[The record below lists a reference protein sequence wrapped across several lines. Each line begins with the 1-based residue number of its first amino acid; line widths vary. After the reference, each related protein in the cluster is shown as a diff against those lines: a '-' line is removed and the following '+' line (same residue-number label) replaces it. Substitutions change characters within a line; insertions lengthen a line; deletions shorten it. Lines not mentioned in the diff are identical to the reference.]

1 MTPRSS
7 HNGEALDTRP
17 DPSRLEIPRST
28 ETSPL
33 EPPGGEARA
42 EPPRLEL
49 TDRRLYLNRELSWLT
64 FNERVLAEAADP
76 GLPMFERLKFLGI
89 VSTNL
94 DEFFMV
100 RAAGLKQQLAGGVAE
115 TAADGMLPG
124 EQLTAISERVHAMVA
139 EQYRV
144 WREELVPLLGER
156 GLVIPSIDRLSTAQ
170 RNSVRSYFTRA
181 VFPALTPLA
190 IDSGH
195 PFPQLKNKSLNLAV
209 FLRKS
214 GKKERRRGEKLLA
227 VVQVPSVLPRLL
239 PVASSEGRI
248 IVLLE
253 QLISNHVGDLF
264 PGYDVLQTAV
274 FRVTR
279 NWDLTID
286 EEESEDLLSTV
297 QEELRR
303 RDRGAAVRLQIDA
316 GASVDVERLLVEALN
331 LSSPAD
337 VYRVDGPLQ
346 LSDLAA
352 LTEFDPAPE
361 LRNEPC
367 IAAVPPIL
375 RDADSVIQVVG
386 KRDIAL
392 HHPYESFEPVV
403 RFLSEAADDP
413 NVLAIK
419 QTLYRTS
426 GDSPFVRALGRAA
439 ENGKQ
444 VTVLV
449 EIKARFDE
457 ANNIAWARRLEES
470 GVHVVYGLIG
480 LKTHCKLALVV
491 RRDGEIIRRYV
502 HIGTGNYNP
511 QTARLYTDLSLFTAR
526 EEIADDVSALFN
538 LLTGFADPP
547 RWRRLVVAPFGMRD
561 AIIERIER
569 EATCARRS
577 EPARIL
583 AKMNSLVDPQVIRA
597 LYTASQAGVE
607 IDLIVRGICCLRP
620 GVPGVSDRIRV
631 RSIVDRFLEHSRLF
645 AFGEGERREL
655 LLSSADWMPR
665 NFQRRIETMVPVED
679 RAIRARLLEE
689 VLGFGMRDNV
699 KARILGTDGTHSRVT
714 AREGAEPFQSQV
726 RLIEAARA
734 SESVVTDL
742 RQAAA
747 PELSPVAEPRAGS
760 AA

>member
-1 MTPRSS
+1 MVGVDS
-7 HNGEALDTRP
+7 RP
-17 DPSRLEIPRST
+17 P
-28 ETSPL
+28 
-33 EPPGGEARA
+33 
-42 EPPRLEL
+42 EPPRPEL

-64 FNERVLAEAADP
+64 FNERVLAEAADR
-76 GLPMFERLKFLGI
+76 GLPLFERVKFLGI

-100 RAAGLKQQLAGGVAE
+100 RVAGLKQQQAGGVAE
-115 TAADGMLPG
+115 TSADGMLPG
-124 EQLTAISERVHAMVA
+124 EQLSSISERVHAMVA
-139 EQYRV
+139 EQYRI
-144 WREELVPLLGER
+144 WREELTPLLAER
-156 GLVIPSIDRLSTAQ
+156 GLIIPPIDKLSAAQ
-170 RNSVRSYFTRA
+170 RNAVRSYFTRA

-190 IDSGH
+190 VDPGH
-195 PFPQLKNKSLNLAV
+195 PFPQLKNKSLNRAV

-214 GKKERRRGEKLLA
+214 VGRRERRRAEKLLA
-227 VVQVPSVLPRLL
+227 VVQVPSVLSRLL
-239 PVASSEGRI
+239 PVPSSDGRVI
-248 IVLLE
+248 ILLE
-253 QLISNHVGDLF
+253 QLISAHVGDLF
-264 PGYDVLQTAV
+264 PGYDVLQTAI

-279 NWDLTID
+279 NWDLSID
-286 EEESEDLLSTV
+286 EEDSEDLLSTV

-316 GASVDVERLLVEALN
+316 SASVDVERLLVEALN

-346 LSDLAA
+346 LSDLSA
-352 LTEFDPAPE
+352 LSEFDPAPD
-361 LRNEPC
+361 LRNEPT
-367 IAAVPPIL
+367 IPVVPPIL
-375 RDADSVIQVVG
+375 RDADSIMSVVG

-413 NVLAIK
+413 CVLAIK

-491 RRDGEIIRRYV
+491 RREGEVIRRYV
-502 HIGTGNYNP
+502 HLGTGNYNP

-526 EEIADDVSALFN
+526 EEVADDVSALFN

-547 RWRRLVVAPFGMRD
+547 KWRRLVVAPFGMRD
-561 AIIERIER
+561 SVIERIDR
-569 EATCARRS
+569 EAALARRG

-583 AKMNSLVDPQVIRA
+583 AKMNSLVDPAVIRA
-597 LYTASQAGVE
+597 LYAASQAGVE
-607 IDLIVRGICCLRP
+607 IDLLVRGICCLKP

-631 RSIVDRFLEHSRLF
+631 RSIVDRYLEHSRIF

-665 NFQRRIETMVPVED
+665 NFQRRIEVMVPVED
-679 RAIRARLLEE
+679 KAIKARLLEE
-689 VLGFGMRDNV
+689 VLGFGMRDTV
-699 KARILGTDGTHSRVT
+699 KARVLETDGTQTRVP
-714 AREGAEPFQSQV
+714 AGPEPFQSQV
-726 RLIEAARA
+726 RLLETARVA
-734 SESVVTDL
+734 ETVVSDL
-742 RQAAA
+742 RQVAA
-747 PELSPVAEPRAGS
+747 PDLPVAEPRAGS

>member
-1 MTPRSS
+1 MDPR
-7 HNGEALDTRP
+7 P
-17 DPSRLEIPRST
+17 
-28 ETSPL
+28 
-33 EPPGGEARA
+33 
-42 EPPRLEL
+42 EL
-49 TDRRLYLNRELSWLT
+49 TDRRLYINRELSWLT
-64 FNERVLAEAADP
+64 FNDRVLAEAGDQT
-76 GLPMFERLKFLGI
+76 LPLFERLKFLGI

-100 RAAGLKQQLAGGVAE
+100 RVAGLKQQLAGGVAE

-124 EQLTAISERVHAMVA
+124 EQLASISERVHTMVA

-144 WREELVPLLGER
+144 WREDLVPQLSER
-156 GLVIPSIDRLSTAQ
+156 GLVLPTIERLSGAQ

-190 IDSGH
+190 VDPGH

-209 FLRKS
+209 ILRKS
-214 GKKERRRGEKLLA
+214 GRRDRRRAEKLLA
-227 VVQVPSVLPRLL
+227 VVQVPSVLSRLL
-239 PVASSEGRI
+239 PVPSSEGRVI
-248 IVLLE
+248 ILLE
-253 QLISNHVGDLF
+253 QLISAHVGDLF
-264 PGYDVLQTAV
+264 PGYDVLQTAA

-316 GASVDVERLLVEALN
+316 TASIDIERMLVELLN

-346 LSDLAA
+346 LSDMTALA
-352 LTEFDPAPE
+352 EYDQAPE
-361 LRNEPC
+361 LRYEP
-367 IAAVPPIL
+367 APPVATPIL
-375 RDADSVIQVVG
+375 RDADTIISVVG

-403 RFLSEAADDP
+403 RFLAEAADDP
-413 NVLAIK
+413 SVLAIK

-426 GDSPFVRALGRAA
+426 GDSPFVRALARAA

-457 ANNIAWARRLEES
+457 ANNIAWARRLENS

-480 LKTHCKLALVV
+480 LKTHCKLALIV
-491 RRDGEIIRRYV
+491 RREGELIRRYV

-526 EEIADDVSALFN
+526 EEVAEDVSALFN
-538 LLTGFADPP
+538 LLTGFAEPP
-547 RWRRLVVAPFGMRD
+547 KWRRLVVAPFGMRD
-561 AIIERIER
+561 SIVERIDR
-569 EATCARRS
+569 EAACARRG
-577 EPARIL
+577 EPARVV
-583 AKMNSLVDPQVIRA
+583 AKMNSLVDPAVIRA
-597 LYTASQAGVE
+597 LYAASQAGVE
-607 IDLIVRGICCLRP
+607 IDLLVRGICCLRP
-620 GVPGVSDRIRV
+620 GVPGVSERIRV
-631 RSIVDRFLEHSRLF
+631 RSIVDRYLEHSRVF
-645 AFGEGERREL
+645 AFGEGDRLEVL
-655 LLSSADWMPR
+655 MSSADWMPR
-665 NFQRRIETMVPVED
+665 NFQRRIEIMVPVED
-679 RAIRARLLEE
+679 RGIRTRLLDE
-689 VLGFGMRDNV
+689 VLGYGVRDNV
-699 KARILGTDGTHSRVT
+699 KARILETDGTHSRVPVPG
-714 AREGAEPFQSQV
+714 GAEPFQSQP
-726 RLIEAARA
+726 RLIEAARFA
-734 SESVVTDL
+734 SETSVSDL
-742 RQAAA
+742 RQAPA
-747 PELSPVAEPRAGS
+747 PDVVPAVVEPRARS

>member
-1 MTPRSS
+1 VDPR
-7 HNGEALDTRP
+7 P
-17 DPSRLEIPRST
+17 
-28 ETSPL
+28 
-33 EPPGGEARA
+33 
-42 EPPRLEL
+42 EL
-49 TDRRLYLNRELSWLT
+49 TDRRLYINRELSWLT
-64 FNERVLAEAADP
+64 FNDRVLAEAGDQT
-76 GLPMFERLKFLGI
+76 LPLFERLKFLGI

-100 RAAGLKQQLAGGVAE
+100 RVAGLKQQLAGGVAE

-124 EQLTAISERVHAMVA
+124 EQLASISERVHTMVA

-144 WREELVPLLGER
+144 WREDLVPQLSER
-156 GLVIPSIDRLSTAQ
+156 GLVLPTIERLSGAQ

-190 IDSGH
+190 VDPGH

-209 FLRKS
+209 ILRKS
-214 GKKERRRGEKLLA
+214 GRRDRRRAEKLLA
-227 VVQVPSVLPRLL
+227 VVQVPSVLSRLL
-239 PVASSEGRI
+239 PVPSSEGRVI
-248 IVLLE
+248 ILLE
-253 QLISNHVGDLF
+253 QLISAHVGDLF
-264 PGYDVLQTAV
+264 PGYDVLQTAA

-316 GASVDVERLLVEALN
+316 TASIDIERMLVELLN

-346 LSDLAA
+346 LSDMTALA
-352 LTEFDPAPE
+352 EYDQAPE
-361 LRNEPC
+361 LRYEP
-367 IAAVPPIL
+367 APPVATPIL
-375 RDADSVIQVVG
+375 RDADTIISVVG

-403 RFLSEAADDP
+403 RFLAEAADDP
-413 NVLAIK
+413 SVLAIK

-426 GDSPFVRALGRAA
+426 GDSPFVRALARAA

-457 ANNIAWARRLEES
+457 ANNIAWARRLENS

-480 LKTHCKLALVV
+480 LKTHCKLALIV
-491 RRDGEIIRRYV
+491 RREGELIRRYV

-526 EEIADDVSALFN
+526 EEVAEDVSALFN
-538 LLTGFADPP
+538 LLTGFAEPP
-547 RWRRLVVAPFGMRD
+547 KWRRLVVAPFGMRD
-561 AIIERIER
+561 SIVERIDR
-569 EATCARRS
+569 EAACARRG
-577 EPARIL
+577 EPARVV
-583 AKMNSLVDPQVIRA
+583 AKMNSLVDPAVIRA
-597 LYTASQAGVE
+597 LYAASQAGVE
-607 IDLIVRGICCLRP
+607 IDLLVRGICCLRP
-620 GVPGVSDRIRV
+620 GVPGVSERIRV
-631 RSIVDRFLEHSRLF
+631 RSIVDRYLEHSRVF
-645 AFGEGERREL
+645 AFGEGDRLEVL
-655 LLSSADWMPR
+655 MSSADWMPR
-665 NFQRRIETMVPVED
+665 NFQRRIEIMVPVED
-679 RAIRARLLEE
+679 RGIRTRLLDE
-689 VLGFGMRDNV
+689 VLGYGVRDNV
-699 KARILGTDGTHSRVT
+699 KARILETDGTHSRVPIPG
-714 AREGAEPFQSQV
+714 GAEPFQSQP
-726 RLIEAARA
+726 RLIEAARFA
-734 SESVVTDL
+734 SETSVSDL
-742 RQAAA
+742 RQAPA
-747 PELSPVAEPRAGS
+747 PDVVPAVVEPRAGS